1 MTEQRDFDK
10 ALPLPN
16 FNFTHLHDSTII
28 TAVPTKRD
36 YYEVLGVSRNASE
49 EEIKKAFRRLAKQYH
64 PDANQ
69 GNREAEEK
77 FKEIGEAYQV
87 LSDPEKRQLYDRYG
101 HNPPQGGFGDFTG
114 FGGFADIFEE
124 FFGMGARSAARRGP
138 QAGAHLKYNLA
149 IEFEQA
155 IFGTEKEI
163 EIPRL
168 ETCTNCRGSGA
179 EPGTHPIRCPQCNG
193 SGEVRRVQQSIFG
206 SFVNVATCPRCEGE
220 GEIVSTPCHTCKGA
234 KRIQVTRKIKVT
246 IPAGVDDGTQIRL
259 AGEGEAGT
267 RGGPPGNLYI
277 VISVKKHPFF
287 QREGDDLLL
296 DLPINFVQAALGDE
310 VRVPIL
316 PEGEV
321 TLTIP
326 PGTQHGKTFRIKE
339 QGVPHL
345 RRNGRGNLLV
355 TVHIVVPQKLTDK
368 QKELLRE
375 FGKTLEKQPGDSRDK
390 SVFSKVKDVFK

>member
-1 MTEQRDFDK
+1 M
-10 ALPLPN
+10 
-16 FNFTHLHDSTII
+16 
-28 TAVPTKRD
+28 PTKRD
-36 YYEVLGVSRNASE
+36 YYEILGVNRNASE
-49 EEIKKAFRRLAKQYH
+49 DEIKKAFRRLAKQYH

-138 QAGAHLKYNLA
+138 QPGAHLKYNLA

-155 IFGTEKEI
+155 VFGTEKEI

-168 ETCTNCRGSGA
+168 ETCTNCGGSGA
-179 EPGTHPIRCPQCNG
+179 EPGTRPIRCPQCNG

-234 KRIQVTRKIKVT
+234 KRVQVTRKIQVT

-310 VRVPIL
+310 VRVPVL
-316 PEGEV
+316 PQGEV

-345 RRNGRGNLLV
+345 RRNGRGDLLV
-355 TVHIVVPQKLTDK
+355 TVQIVVPQKLSEK

-375 FGKTLEKQPGDSRDK
+375 FGKTLEKQPSDSRDK
-390 SVFSKVKDVFK
+390 GVFGKVKDVFK